1 MTSYVARRVAFA
13 LVTIFVAITFNFILF
28 RVLPGDAVHSL
39 ARVPN
44 ASPELVAVLTRD
56 FGLDKSMWEQYW
68 AYLREL
74 VQGNLGVSFINRQP
88 VTENLMRLMGNTL
101 LLVLPGTVFAIIIGV
116 LTGIAAAW
124 WRGTAKGSVT
134 TATAIFFYSVP
145 AQWLALMLL
154 LWFSG
159 NLPTHGMADPYLFDT
174 SWWARA
180 VDVGRHMILPTIT
193 MTLIL
198 YGEYTL
204 IVRSAMLESLGE
216 DYVLTARAKGLR
228 PRDILRKYAFR
239 NALLPTVTLLGLTL
253 GFLVGGAILLE
264 TVFSW
269 PGIGLATYQAVIQRD
284 YPMLQ
289 GAFLVLT
296 VSVVLFNLLTDL
308 VYFRLDPRI
317 RTS

>member
-1 MTSYVARRVAFA
+1 MARYLGRRVLFA

-44 ASPELVAVLTRD
+44 ASPELVAVLTAE
-56 FGLDKSMWEQYW
+56 FGLDKSLWHQYV

-74 VQGNLGVSFINRQP
+74 VQGNLGVSFVNRQP
-88 VTENLMRLMGNTL
+88 VTDNLLRLMGNTL
-101 LLVLPGTVFAIIIGV
+101 ILVLPGTVFGILIGV
-116 LTGIAAAW
+116 LTGVASAW
-124 WRGTAKGSVT
+124 WRGTAKGSAT

-159 NLPTHGMADPYLFDT
+159 TLPTHGMADPYLFDD
-174 SWWARA
+174 SLWAKV

-216 DYVLTARAKGLR
+216 DYVLTARAKGLK
-228 PRDILRKYAFR
+228 PAHILRAYAFR
-239 NALLPTVTLLGLTL
+239 NALLPTVTLIGLTL

-296 VSVVLFNLLTDL
+296 VSVVLFNLLTDI

-317 RTS
+317 RAA